1 MEQDEPLSEEDLDA
15 LESLIS
21 ELELCLADGDVEGAR
36 AALEE
41 AEELAGEDD
50 PDVRY
55 ARALIAQETGD
66 LDLAVSEL
74 KAVLEVDPDFS
85 DAHYALG
92 YVLDELGDEA
102 GAVHHFL
109 RTRALDAKQDKEREA
124 DDEANLNLIERVARE
139 TLDGLPEEFSSRL
152 TGVPVMLETR
162 PSRSLVEGGFDPRAL
177 GMFEGPEHGEGDI
190 PAPTRIVLFVS
201 NLAGFAGEDLVEQ
214 VETTVLHEVGHYFGL
229 DEEDMVRLGL
239 D

>member
-109 RTRALDAKQDKEREA
+109 RTRALDAKQDKERES

>member
-1 MEQDEPLSEEDLDA
+1 
-15 LESLIS
+15 
-21 ELELCLADGDVEGAR
+21 
-36 AALEE
+36 
-41 AEELAGEDD
+41 
-50 PDVRY
+50 
-55 ARALIAQETGD
+55 
-66 LDLAVSEL
+66 
-74 KAVLEVDPDFS
+74 
-85 DAHYALG
+85 
-92 YVLDELGDEA
+92 DELGDEA

-124 DDEANLNLIERVARE
+124 DDEGNLNLIERVARE

>member
-124 DDEANLNLIERVARE
+124 DDEGNLNLIERVARE

>member
-74 KAVLEVDPDFS
+74 KSVLEVDPDFS

-109 RTRALDAKQDKEREA
+109 RTRALDAKQDKERES